1 VALQS
6 ALSRVAHHRNLPL
19 ARFSEEAFAQA
30 ALFCIEVVSDM
41 LDHFDPQARGE
52 LEPRF
57 DRRIALEVD
66 KRIALRQ
73 RESATKEPVSSD
85 GRTADAFLALFEPAR
100 IRLGLAP
107 HLVARLG
114 RLAEDEARLIQD
126 RFGLGLLQ
134 PQSLESLAEG
144 HGVSAR
150 RIQRRLSEAVRQ
162 LGGVAS
168 SFDP

>member
-1 VALQS
+1 MPHF
-6 ALSRVAHHRNLPL
+6 AHHRNIPV

-66 KRIALRQ
+66 KRIALRE
-73 RESATKEPVSSD
+73 RGGAIEEFLSSD
-85 GRTADAFLALFEPAR
+85 AGTADAFLSLFEPAR
-100 IRLGLAP
+100 SRLGLAP

-114 RLAEDEARLIQD
+114 RLTTDEVELVED
-126 RFGLGLLQ
+126 RFGLGQLQ
-134 PQSLESLAEG
+134 PQSLESLAER
-144 HGVSAR
+144 HDVSAR
-150 RIQRRLSEAVRQ
+150 RIQRRLAQAVRQ

-168 SFDP
+168 SFDR